1 MRRSWLSKNACR
13 EAEFPSLDEQNH
25 NQHEADPCGYSQER
39 KFIGHCVSPSASA
52 EHGAM
57 GYDESSPS

>member
-13 EAEFPSLDEQNH
+13 EAEFPRLDEQNH

-57 GYDESSPS
+57 G